1 MREQAAES
9 AFELAKEL
17 GVRSLNV
24 YAEEVSGVMGWTMC
38 VEVDD
43 RKFVVW
49 SVDEG
54 RLISMMR
61 REVTKARR
69 VKS

>member
-38 VEVDD
+38 V
-43 RKFVVW
+43 
-49 SVDEG
+49 DEG